1 MRKKT
6 REKVVRG
13 LWRSFRKDLKME
25 TTARH
30 KTGFCSHLQ
39 KEKVELTFL
48 LDKKQQHN
56 KNPKEWND

>member
-1 MRKKT
+1 
-6 REKVVRG
+6 
-13 LWRSFRKDLKME
+13 ME

-48 LDKKQQHN
+48 PDKKQQHN